1 MDRHHPHASPDLGPH
16 PLAALYRAMGHRV
29 WVRGGILWHEAGR
42 FSLVTFPGNER
53 VSMTR
58 QEIEQLLVE
67 SGKLAAVF
75 CPASGSGPVG
85 TEYVLR
91 SKDFGTHLL
100 QRQFATHV
108 RQHAAHFV
116 ARELSWD
123 EMVAGTGAVHADI
136 AARRRA
142 AVPELTDVRRWAQ
155 LCRIASGVPALHAF
169 GCLRDGEIAA
179 YTVAWDRDG
188 TCHGILINRNS
199 AFDGHRVGNVL
210 IHAFSAACIARPGT
224 SAINLG
230 RSWYPPMR
238 SLDSFKRH
246 AGYEE
251 RVITLAVVLNPRFA
265 GLLQSCWLRRGARMC
280 RTLSLGRLHL
290 ENHLQVVD
298 AARMTEIP

>member
-1 MDRHHPHASPDLGPH
+1 MATFC
-16 PLAALYRAMGHRV
+16 RAMGHRA
-29 WVRGGILWHEAGR
+29 WMRGGILWHEAGR
-42 FSLVTFPGNER
+42 FSLVTFPANQR

-58 QEIEQLLVE
+58 QEIERLLVE
-67 SGKLAAVF
+67 TGKLAAVF
-75 CPASGSGPVG
+75 CPSSGTGPVG

-91 SKDFGTHLL
+91 TKDYGIHLL

-116 ARELSWD
+116 SRELSWD
-123 EMVAGTGAVHADI
+123 EMVAGTGAIHADI

-142 AVPELTDVRRWAQ
+142 AVPELSDPRRWAQ
-155 LCRIASGVPALHAF
+155 LCRVALGMPALHAF
-169 GCLRDGEIAA
+169 GCLKDGEIAA
-179 YTVAWDRDG
+179 YAVAWDHEG
-188 TCHGILINRNS
+188 TCHGVLINRNS

-210 IHAFSAACIARPGT
+210 LHAFSAAFIARPDT

-251 RVITLAVVLNPRFA
+251 REVTLAVVLNPRFA
-265 GLLQSCWLRRGARMC
+265 RPLQSCWIRRGARMC
-280 RTLSLGRLHL
+280 STLTLGRLDL
-290 ENHLQVVD
+290 ERDLQVVA